1 MTEYEK
7 FINSDE
13 YQRWRM
19 ADEMHFYP
27 EHLTTYTNKGTPE
40 ENLEFFYKIEKEYPN
55 RKFSTC
61 IVSRMKLKDGLEFCL
76 VRRFVSEEFSTMYCT
91 WPPYYIR
98 NGGKVL

>member
-27 EHLTTYTNKGTPE
+27 EHLVSYTNKGTPE
-40 ENLEFFYKIEKEYPN
+40 ENLKFFYDIEKEFPN
-55 RKFSTC
+55 RMYSTC
-61 IVSRMKLKDGLEFCL
+61 IASKMKLKDGLEFCL
-76 VRRFVSEEFSTMYCT
+76 VRRFISKEISTMYCT